1 MLTPDSCVVTHC
13 ARDLQ
18 QKLHA
23 FWKVILLLWNSN
35 FDKAITNRSEPP
47 KHSKYY
53 QPSFWRE
60 LHHCQGRNLLLT
72 SVFFPLFPV
81 EIPGLV
87 CMYGNGDRPGV
98 FYTPMDGKIYSIKLV
113 HITGKVSCRYPT
125 ETNWGCDYSNNI
137 QTILTDKEN
146 KRSFPRGSHS
156 R

>member
-1 MLTPDSCVVTHC
+1 MSTPDSCVVTHC
-13 ARDLQ
+13 VRDLQ

-60 LHHCQGRNLLLT
+60 LHHRQGRNLLLT

-81 EIPGLV
+81 EIPGV

-113 HITGKVSCRYPT
+113 HIIGKVSCRYPT